1 VGKHFIFI
9 YPKHLHTMAKIEV
22 ILNNVQASCTT
33 KEAKEMW
40 DNADK
45 AEHRDF
51 FIAGTIYGGAKDTK
65 GGTWKASKVA
75 FRDADTG
82 KVVNVVW
89 AVVYCL
95 GKNDKGEDIAK
106 GSLTRS
112 FLLSEGRCQADG
124 EVLAAKGDVRTWA
137 DENITDGVLKSEW
150 TAKLAETL
158 NTRGLIMVKDKY
170 QQSKKE
176 GGAFVA
182 TYMHPFFAD
191 TYTAE

>member
-1 VGKHFIFI
+1 
-9 YPKHLHTMAKIEV
+9 MAKIEV
-22 ILNNVQASCTT
+22 ILNNVQAACASD
-33 KEAKEMW
+33 EAKKMW
-40 DNADK
+40 DDADR

-51 FIAGTIYGGAKDTK
+51 FSAGVVYGGANDTK

-75 FRDADTG
+75 FRDGTSG
-82 KVVNVVW
+82 KILNVVW

-124 EVLAAKGDVRTWA
+124 EVLQAKGDVRQWA
-137 DENITDGVLKSEW
+137 DENIVDGVLKSDW

>member
-1 VGKHFIFI
+1 
-9 YPKHLHTMAKIEV
+9 MMIEV
-22 ILNNVQASCTT
+22 ILNNVQAACVSE
-33 KEAKEMW
+33 EAQKMW
-40 DNADK
+40 NDADR

-51 FIAGTIYGGAKDTK
+51 FVAGTIYGGAKDTK
-65 GGTWKASKVA
+65 GGTWKASKIA
-75 FRDADTG
+75 FRDPKT
-82 KVVNVVW
+82 KQIVNVVW
-89 AVVYCL
+89 AVCYCL
-95 GKNDKGEDIAK
+95 GKDEKGNDIAK

-124 EVLAAKGDVRTWA
+124 EVLEAKGDVRQWA
-137 DENITDGVLKSEW
+137 DDNITDGVLKSEW

>member
-1 VGKHFIFI
+1 
-9 YPKHLHTMAKIEV
+9 MAKIEV

-51 FIAGTIYGGAKDTK
+51 FAAGTVYGGAKDTK

-95 GKNDKGEDIAK
+95 GKDDKGEDIAK

-137 DENITDGVLKSEW
+137 DENITDGVMKSEW

-176 GGAFVA
+176 GGTFVA

>member
-33 KEAKEMW
+33 DDAKKMW
-40 DNADK
+40 NDADR

-51 FIAGTIYGGAKDTK
+51 FVAGTTYGSAKDTK
-65 GGTWKASKVA
+65 GGFWKADKVA

-82 KVVNVVW
+82 KIVNVVW

-95 GKNDKGEDIAK
+95 KNDKGEDIAK

-170 QQSKKE
+170 QQAKNA
-176 GGAFVA
+176 GGTFVA

-191 TYTAE
+191 NYTAE